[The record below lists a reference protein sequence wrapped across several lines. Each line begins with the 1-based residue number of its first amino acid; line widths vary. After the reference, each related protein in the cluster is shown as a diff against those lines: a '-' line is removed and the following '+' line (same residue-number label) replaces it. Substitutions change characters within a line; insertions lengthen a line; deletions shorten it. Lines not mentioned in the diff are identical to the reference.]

1 MSAQNSEIVLALLVE
16 HMNELRHVEEHRQ
29 WIINLIVVVVSGS
42 AAIGSSVG
50 FSVASIPISIL
61 VISLGLFGIFAT
73 LKLYERQ
80 LWYQSRLKLL
90 VEQLDN
96 FQDGLD
102 LKRLY
107 ERHEIQHKQRNKS
120 RSWDESIRVKFSSIR
135 MHILWITFNC
145 FVSMVRTELNGD
157 DAVGAQVLVVGMG
170 LN

>member
-1 MSAQNSEIVLALLVE
+1 MSAQNSEIALALLVE

-29 WIINLIVVVVSGS
+29 WIINLIVVVVSGA

-80 LWYQSRLKLL
+80 LWYQSRLKML

-96 FQDGLD
+96 FQEGLD
-102 LKRLY
+102 LRELY
-107 ERHEIQHKQRNKS
+107 TKHETQHKQRNKS
-120 RSWDESIRVKFSSIR
+120 RSWDESIRIKFSSIR
-135 MHILWITFNC
+135 MHILWVTFNF
-145 FVSMVRTELNGD
+145 FVCLLGISM
-157 DAVGAQVLVVGMG
+157 LVVSI
-170 LN
+170 LK